1 MKKKSIFK
9 QMLVLMVVVIC
20 GLAAIILTIFMTAY
34 EKDIYSRN
42 QDISNLLAGETGV
55 FMDGAY
61 SLNEALAENPGILT
75 METEVQTPI
84 LAGCVENNSYLEQI
98 YIQGTDGMQTVLQ
111 DGGLSRPCRRR
122 NRLYPSLIIPWLQE
136 CPALLSFFPCIRGKN
151 WWAFTLQT

>member
-1 MKKKSIFK
+1 
-9 QMLVLMVVVIC
+9 MLVLMVVVIC

-34 EKDIYSRN
+34 EKDIYLRN

-61 SLNEALAENPGILT
+61 SLNEVLAKNPGILT

-98 YIQGTDGMQTVLQ
+98 YIQGTDGMQTGRSAGELADRSTRWWFVQ
-111 DGGLSRPCRRR
+111 AMSEKKPFISKSYYSVATGMPCA
-122 NRLYPSLIIPWLQE
+122 SI
-136 CPALLSFFPCIRGKN
+136 FFPCIRGKN
-151 WWAFTLQT
+151 WWAFTLRT